1 MENFELSPSN
11 YPLEKR
17 IRKELSLLGLLVIIL
32 LFFVGLNLVYFTAVF
47 FMYILLLLL
56 KRNRIIIKLI
66 FDNENKE
73 LILSYY
79 YLIFFKGKERIPY
92 SKLIGKLSMK
102 RFGFGAATETL
113 EIFKG
118 KILSG
123 EIRKDGKWKWPEK
136 QIKQISQKLSEI
148 DKNNSH

>member
-1 MENFELSPSN
+1 MEKFELYPCD
-11 YPLEKR
+11 YPLGKR
-17 IRKELSLLGLLVIIL
+17 IRKELSLLGLLVLIL
-32 LFFVGLNLVYFTAVF
+32 LFFVGLNVVYFTAVF

-66 FDNENKE
+66 FDNENNE
-73 LILSYY
+73 LILSYF

-123 EIRKDGKWKWPEK
+123 EIRKDGKWKWSEE
-136 QIKQISQKLSEI
+136 QIKLISQKLSEI
-148 DKNNSH
+148 EKK

>member
-1 MENFELSPSN
+1 MEKFELSPSD
-11 YPLEKR
+11 YPIGKR
-17 IRKELSLLGLLVIIL
+17 VRKELSLLGLLVLIL
-32 LFFVGLNLVYFTAVF
+32 FFFVGLNVVYFTSVF

-56 KRNRIIIKLI
+56 KRNRIIIKLK
-66 FDNENKE
+66 FDNKNKK

-79 YLIFFKGKERIPY
+79 YLIFLKGKEHIPY
-92 SKLIGKLSMK
+92 SKLISKLSMK

-123 EIRKDGKWKWPEK
+123 EIRKDGKWKWPKE
-136 QIKQISQKLSEI
+136 QIRLISEKLSEI
-148 DKNNSH
+148 DKNNSY